1 MAEELVKEHNLD
13 LFLETSAKK
22 GINAQKVFVTAA
34 QMLLEDYKKYEDSE
48 ENDSYFN
55 KDKISVSTNT
65 LTYNNENDVENN
77 ENGSKNKKWC
87 C

>member
-1 MAEELVKEHNLD
+1 
-13 LFLETSAKK
+13 
-22 GINAQKVFVTAA
+22 
-34 QMLLEDYKKYEDSE
+34 MLLEDYKKYEDSE
-48 ENDSYFN
+48 ENDSYFS